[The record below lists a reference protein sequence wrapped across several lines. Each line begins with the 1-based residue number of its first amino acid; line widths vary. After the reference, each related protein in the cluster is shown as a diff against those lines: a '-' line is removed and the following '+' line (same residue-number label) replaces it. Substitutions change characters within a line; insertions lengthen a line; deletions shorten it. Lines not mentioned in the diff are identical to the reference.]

1 MNHYRELDLPFEEA
15 FGPLTLDPDAAV
27 AELEKAAGSGFE
39 PESVYKERMDNFY
52 SPLEN
57 CAEGLYNIVQNI
69 I

>member
-15 FGPLTLDPDAAV
+15 FGPLTLDPDEAV
-27 AELEKAAGSGFE
+27 AELEKVAGLGFE
-39 PESVYKERMDNFY
+39 PEPVYKERMDNFY
-52 SPLEN
+52 YPLEN